1 LVIWCHRKA
10 LRLQEWPS
18 WKPICSQQRLFGALA
33 VPVAAADTF
42 YVMFDK
48 TAKKCSVSKSAPTP
62 TEQFTMMGQYGSEQ
76 EAMTAMRKMPEC
88 KG

>member
-1 LVIWCHRKA
+1 MKMYLLAATLI
-10 LRLQEWPS
+10 
-18 WKPICSQQRLFGALA
+18 GALA
-33 VPVAAADTF
+33 VPVSAADTF

-62 TEQFTMMGQYGSEQ
+62 SEQFSMMGQYGSEA
-76 EAMTAMRKMPEC
+76 EAMTAMSKMAEC